1 MGKRLVIVESP
12 SKAKTIQKYLGNDYV
27 IASSYGHVRDLP
39 KKDLGIDVK
48 RHFTP
53 KYEVS
58 DDKKKVIAELRKLAK
73 SAEEIYLATD
83 EDREGEAIS
92 WHLCEALGLD
102 PKEAKRISYTEVT
115 KAAIERAI
123 DNPRKINLDLV
134 NAQQA
139 RRVLDRI
146 VGYEV
151 SPVLWKKVRP
161 SLSAGRVQSVA
172 VRLLV
177 EREREIMEFEPSSSF
192 KIKAEFA
199 VETSEGQG
207 VLQATSSKK
216 KVDESQAL
224 QYLEEAKA
232 SDYFV
237 NSIVKKPGKKRPSPP
252 FTTST
257 LQQEAGR
264 KLGFSVSRTM
274 SVAQRLYEA
283 GHITY
288 MRTDSQSLA
297 QVAIHNAQTTICNTY
312 GDKYSNPRQFSTRNS
327 SAQEAHEAIRPTN
340 FGNTSINAE
349 FDETRLYDLIY
360 KRTIASQMADAELER
375 TTMTIGLSQSELTLE
390 AKAEMIVFDGFLK
403 VYLESKDDE
412 GDDDL
417 KDVLPP
423 LSEGQSLDL
432 NYMEAVERFTK
443 PKPRY
448 TEPSLVKDLEE
459 LGIGR
464 PSTYAPTITTIQ
476 KRNYAEKTSREGVA
490 RDYRYCRLEKGN
502 VTSETRSE
510 TVGTEKMKLFP
521 TDIGMVVN
529 DFLVQNFSSIVDF
542 SFTADLEAQ
551 FDKVA
556 LGDLGWDVVLDEFYQ
571 PFREMVVDT
580 IENAERAV
588 GERVLGEHPETG
600 EVVKVRI
607 GRYGPMAQIGET
619 SEEEGAKK
627 PRYSKLMEGQF
638 LETIT
643 LEEALKLFELP
654 RVLGTTQ
661 EGKEVKA
668 NIGRFGPYVQLDR
681 TFASIPKDS
690 GLDARSIQL
699 DDALKL
705 ITAKLKADEERFIQ
719 VFEDGAIQ
727 VLKGRYGPYIKQG
740 KKNFKIPKDA
750 DPAKLTL
757 DEIKDIITNAPPP
770 KRGRRKGK

>member
-1 MGKRLVIVESP
+1 
-12 SKAKTIQKYLGNDYV
+12 
-27 IASSYGHVRDLP
+27 
-39 KKDLGIDVK
+39 
-48 RHFTP
+48 
-53 KYEVS
+53 
-58 DDKKKVIAELRKLAK
+58 
-73 SAEEIYLATD
+73 
-83 EDREGEAIS
+83 
-92 WHLCEALGLD
+92 
-102 PKEAKRISYTEVT
+102 
-115 KAAIERAI
+115 
-123 DNPRKINLDLV
+123 
-134 NAQQA
+134 
-139 RRVLDRI
+139 
-146 VGYEV
+146 
-151 SPVLWKKVRP
+151 
-161 SLSAGRVQSVA
+161 
-172 VRLLV
+172 
-177 EREREIMEFEPSSSF
+177 
-192 KIKAEFA
+192 
-199 VETSEGQG
+199 
-207 VLQATSSKK
+207 
-216 KVDESQAL
+216 
-224 QYLEEAKA
+224 
-232 SDYFV
+232 
-237 NSIVKKPGKKRPSPP
+237 
-252 FTTST
+252 
-257 LQQEAGR
+257 
-264 KLGFSVSRTM
+264 
-274 SVAQRLYEA
+274 
-283 GHITY
+283 
-288 MRTDSQSLA
+288 
-297 QVAIHNAQTTICNTY
+297 
-312 GDKYSNPRQFSTRNS
+312 
-327 SAQEAHEAIRPTN
+327 
-340 FGNTSINAE
+340 
-349 FDETRLYDLIY
+349 
-360 KRTIASQMADAELER
+360 
-375 TTMTIGLSQSELTLE
+375 LE

-432 NYMEAVERFTK
+432 SYMEAVERFTK

-476 KRNYAEKTSREGVA
+476 KRSYAEKTSREGVA

-510 TVGTEKMKLFP
+510 TVGAEKMKLFP

-580 IENAERAV
+580 IENAERAA

-619 SEEEGAKK
+619 SEEETAKK

-654 RVLGTTQ
+654 RVLGITQ

-690 GLDARSIQL
+690 GFDARSIQL

-757 DEIKDIITNAPPP
+757 DEIKDIIANAPPP